1 MSNDSSNHEMTFWDH
16 LNVLRNALL
25 RVTAI
30 IAVLMTV
37 VFFSKDFVFGSVI
50 FSPSNS
56 DFCLYRWLC
65 SLGDVLDMP
74 QFCPEPFKIE
84 IININLSAQF
94 FTHMSTSFW
103 LGLILAF
110 PYFLYEMWKFICP
123 ALYKK
128 EKRYIRIAF
137 GFGGILFLM
146 GVLLGY
152 FVIFPLTLKFL
163 GTYQVT
169 ETVVNQ
175 ISLSSYISTFTSLI
189 LLMGVIFEVPV
200 VAMVLSKLGIIRRPF
215 LRKYR
220 KYAVICSLILSAV
233 ITPSG
238 DAFTMLMVALPLVL
252 LYEFSILVV
261 KK

>member
-1 MSNDSSNHEMTFWDH
+1 MSDGDSNHEMTFWDH
-16 LNVLRNALL
+16 LDVLRNMLF
-25 RVTAI
+25 RVAI
-30 IAVLMTV
+30 VIAILMII

-50 FSPSNS
+50 FSPSDS

-65 SLGDVLDMP
+65 KLGESLNMP
-74 QFCPEPFKIE
+74 EFCPEPFKIE

-94 FTHMSTSFW
+94 FTHMSASFW

-110 PYFLYEMWKFICP
+110 PYFLYEIWRFVCP

-128 EKRYIRIAF
+128 EKRYIRVAF
-137 GFGGILFLM
+137 GFGGILFFM

-189 LLMGVIFEVPV
+189 LIMGVIFEIPM
-200 VAMVLSKLGIIRRPF
+200 VALVLSKLGVIRRPF

-220 KYAVICSLILSAV
+220 KHAIICSLILSAV

-238 DAFTMLMVALPLVL
+238 DAFTLLMVALPLIL
-252 LYEFSILVV
+252 LYEFSILIV

>member
-1 MSNDSSNHEMTFWDH
+1 MSDDGSNHEMTFWDH
-16 LNVLRNALL
+16 LEVLRNMLL
-25 RVTAI
+25 RVAI
-30 IAVLMTV
+30 VIAALMIAV
-37 VFFSKDFVFGSVI
+37 FFAKDFIFGSVI
-50 FSPSNS
+50 FSPASS
-56 DFCLYRWLC
+56 DFCLYHWLC
-65 SLGDVLDMP
+65 SLGDVLGMP
-74 QFCPEPFKIE
+74 QFCPESFKIE

-103 LGLILAF
+103 LGLILTF
-110 PYFLYEMWKFICP
+110 PYFLYEIWKFICP

-137 GFGGILFLM
+137 GFGGILFFM

-189 LLMGVIFEVPV
+189 LLMGVIFEIPM
-200 VAMVLSKLGIIRRPF
+200 VALVLSKLGIIRRPF

-220 KYAVICSLILSAV
+220 KYAVICSLILSAI

>member
-1 MSNDSSNHEMTFWDH
+1 MSDVDSNHEMSFWDH
-16 LNVLRNALL
+16 IDVLRRMLF
-25 RVTAI
+25 RVAI
-30 IAVLMTV
+30 VIAVMMMI
-37 VFFSKDFVFGSVI
+37 VFFSKDFVFGTVI
-50 FSPSNS
+50 FSPSSS

-65 SLGDVLDMP
+65 ELGEVLNMP
-74 QFCPEPFKIE
+74 AFCPESFKIE

-110 PYFLYEMWKFICP
+110 PYFLYEIWKFVCP
-123 ALYKK
+123 ALYEK
-128 EKRYIRIAF
+128 EKRYIRVAF
-137 GFGGILFLM
+137 GFGGILFFM
-146 GVLLGY
+146 GILLGY

-189 LLMGVIFEVPV
+189 LLMGVIFEIPM
-200 VAMVLSKLGIIRRPF
+200 VALILSKIGIIRRPF

-220 KYAVICSLILSAV
+220 KHAVLISLILSAI

-238 DAFTMLMVALPLVL
+238 DMFTMLMVAIPLIL
-252 LYEFSILVV
+252 LYEFSIWVV